1 MARAELLTPTG
12 LSHEVSSRL
21 WERHGGDVGAHGAGH
36 GRLARRAD
44 RMSGTEPGHDALEA
58 AQPDHRTRFARRAR
72 DQLGCATCLAAHTA
86 AVRAA
91 GVPEDEVVLTRHGA
105 SAAPA
110 SAAIVAFAADL
121 PLTATATATS
131 RMWSGSSPSTC

>member
-12 LSHEVSSRL
+12 LSHEVSSSL

-58 AQPDHRTRFARRAR
+58 AQPDHGTGFARHA

-86 AVRAA
+86 AARAA